1 MAKKFSKILKIHPK
15 DNTVVALRD
24 LMKGDII
31 KLEDDEFKLFS
42 NVAAKHKFSIENLN
56 IGDSVYMYG
65 VVVGKAKKAISKG
78 EHISTNNIIHETEDY
93 VVSKSCNKVKWVSPN
108 IEKFSNSTFLGYHR
122 IDGTVGTENNWLVIP
137 LVFCQNRNI
146 ETLQQTILNGLGY
159 ENSSQKSFDLTVL
172 IDNYKSGASESDL
185 MDVDVI
191 IKTKKKQKNPLFP
204 NVDGIYFLSHD
215 GGCGGSTSDA
225 VTLCNLL
232 AGYINNPNVAGAT
245 ILSLGC
251 QHAQISLLERA
262 LKRIAPNSK
271 KPVYFLEQQK
281 SNSEPEYIAEAIKKT
296 FIGLIKANKTSRA
309 PAPLSKLTIGLE
321 CGGSDGFSGISANPT
336 LGYVS
341 DLIVGLGG
349 SAILSEFPELNG
361 VEQELIN
368 RCKEVEKAEKFAK
381 IMTAYNTKATALGAG
396 FSANPSPGN
405 IKDGLI
411 TDAIKS
417 AGAAK
422 KGGTSPIVDVLD
434 YTEQLVKPGLNLLC
448 TPGNDVESTTGLAG
462 SGANLILFTTGLGT
476 PTGNPAV
483 PVIKVST
490 NTYIYEK
497 MNDIIDFNTGAIIEG
512 TETLESCGEALL
524 SYIVKVASGEIE
536 VNSRRLGQN
545 DFIPWKRGLSL

>member
-1 MAKKFSKILKIHPK
+1 MKLKSKTLKIDPI
-15 DNTVVALRD
+15 DNVIVALSD
-24 LMKGDII
+24 LHVGETI
-31 KLEDDEFKLFS
+31 ENDDFS
-42 NVAAKHKFSIENLN
+42 FCLDENISAKHKVAIKEIS
-56 IGDSVYMYG
+56 IGDTIYMYG
-65 VVVGKAKKAISKG
+65 VVVGRAKKKINKG
-78 EHISTNNIIHETEDY
+78 EAITTKNVIHEIGEYSIPSKNNNISWDFPDSELF
-93 VVSKSCNKVKWVSPN
+93 SKK
-108 IEKFSNSTFLGYHR
+108 TFLGYHR
-122 IDGTVGTENNWLVIP
+122 DNGSVGTENNWLVIP

-146 ETLQQTILNGLGY
+146 ETLKNTILKGLGY
-159 ENSSQKSFDLTVL
+159 ENPSKQKFDITEL
-172 IDNYKSGASESDL
+172 IDKYKSGTSERDL
-185 MDVDVI
+185 MNVNI
-191 IKTKKKQKNPLFP
+191 ITDNKKKQKNPLFP
-204 NVDGIYFLSHD
+204 NVDGIYFLTHD

-251 QHAQISLLERA
+251 QHAQISILERSI
-262 LKRIAPNSK
+262 KRIAPNSK
-271 KPVYFLEQQK
+271 KTVFFLEQQQ
-281 SNSEPEYIAEAIKKT
+281 SNSETEYISEAIKKT
-296 FIGLIKANKTSRA
+296 FIGLVEANKNFRKSA
-309 PAPLSKLTIGLE
+309 SLSKLIIGLE

-368 RCKEVEKAEKFAK
+368 RCIDVKKAEKFAK
-381 IMTAYNTKATALGAG
+381 IMDEYDTKATASGAG
-396 FSANPSPGN
+396 FRANPSPGN

-422 KGGTSPIVDVLD
+422 KGGTSPVVDVLN
-434 YTEQLVKPGLNLLC
+434 YTEQLVNPGLNLLC

-462 SGANLILFTTGLGT
+462 SGANIILFTTGLGT

-490 NTYIYEK
+490 NTPLFNK
-497 MNDIIDFNTGAIIEG
+497 MNDIIDFNTGNIIEG
-512 TETLESCGEALL
+512 SETIESCGKELL
-524 SYIVKVASGEIE
+524 SYIIRVASGEVEI
-536 VNSRRLGQN
+536 NARRLGQN

>member
-1 MAKKFSKILKIHPK
+1 MKLKSKILKIDPL
-15 DNTVVALRD
+15 DNVIVALSD
-24 LMKGDII
+24 LHVGEII
-31 KLEDDEFKLFS
+31 ENDDFS
-42 NVAAKHKFSIENLN
+42 ICLNENISAKHKFAIKE
-56 IGDSVYMYG
+56 IGIDDKIYMYG
-65 VVVGKAKKAISKG
+65 VVVGRAKKKIKKG
-78 EHISTNNIIHETEDY
+78 EAITTKNVIHEIGEYSIPSKNNNISWDFPDSELF
-93 VVSKSCNKVKWVSPN
+93 SKK
-108 IEKFSNSTFLGYHR
+108 TFLGYHR
-122 IDGTVGTENNWLVIP
+122 DNGSVGTENNWLVIP

-146 ETLQQTILNGLGY
+146 ETLKNTILKGLGY
-159 ENSSQKSFDLTVL
+159 ENLSKQKFDISEL
-172 IDNYKSGASESDL
+172 IDKYKSGTSERDL
-185 MDVDVI
+185 MNVNI
-191 IKTKKKQKNPLFP
+191 ITDNKKKQKNPLFP
-204 NVDGIYFLSHD
+204 NVDGIYFLTHD

-251 QHAQISLLERA
+251 QHAQISILERSI
-262 LKRIAPNSK
+262 KRIAPNSK
-271 KPVYFLEQQK
+271 KTVFFLEQQQ
-281 SNSEPEYIAEAIKKT
+281 SNSETEYISEAIKKT
-296 FIGLIKANKTSRA
+296 FIGLVEANKNFRKSA
-309 PAPLSKLTIGLE
+309 SLSKLIIGLE

-368 RCKEVEKAEKFAK
+368 RCIDVKKAEKFAK
-381 IMTAYNTKATALGAG
+381 IMDEYDTKATASGAG
-396 FSANPSPGN
+396 FRANPSPGN

-422 KGGTSPIVDVLD
+422 KGGTSPVVDVLN
-434 YTEQLVKPGLNLLC
+434 YTEQLVNPGLNLLC

-462 SGANLILFTTGLGT
+462 SGANIILFTTGLGT

-490 NTYIYEK
+490 NTPLFNK
-497 MNDIIDFNTGAIIEG
+497 MNDIIDFNTGNIIEG
-512 TETLESCGEALL
+512 SETIESCGKELL
-524 SYIVKVASGEIE
+524 SYIIRVASGEVEI
-536 VNSRRLGQN
+536 NARRLGQN